1 MYRLK
6 RRCVRDV
13 SISADEPL
21 SDEPLSDE
29 LLSDKFLSDE
39 LLRDSPLGAERKHTK
54 KKKLDF
60 QGKNENLIR
69 ISRGYIYQNLRKN

>member
-1 MYRLK
+1 MTELMYRLK
-6 RRCVRDV
+6 RRCVREV
-13 SISADEPL
+13 SISSDEPL

-54 KKKLDF
+54 K
-60 QGKNENLIR
+60 N
-69 ISRGYIYQNLRKN
+69 